1 MKAIQ
6 YRHTGDSSVLEFATV
21 PDPTPADADVV
32 IKVAACALNRLD
44 IVQRA
49 GYYQMPGFRYPHIPG
64 MDVAGTVV
72 QVGDAVTTVKVG
84 DRVVIDPSLSGVSA
98 NSKFAG
104 KGELF
109 GELAVIGATEDGG
122 YAELCVAPASHVY
135 ALPDGME
142 FAHAVQFPTC
152 WLTASHALFEVGK
165 LRAGETV
172 LIHAAGSGVS
182 VAGIQLAKNAGG
194 VVFAT
199 AGTDEKCQRARALG
213 ADHVLNNRTGDVAG
227 WVREVTA
234 GVGVNMV
241 FDHVGTALFGASLF
255 ALGIKG
261 RLVSCGNSSGDTA
274 TIPSLGYLFHSG
286 IAIIGSDPYRPEEF
300 APTWKTFCDGKFPTL
315 VDSEFPLADAAAAQD
330 KLERNDVF
338 GKIILRP

>member
-1 MKAIQ
+1 MKAVHY
-6 YRHTGDSSVLEFATV
+6 YRTGDSSVLEYVTV
-21 PDPTPADADVV
+21 ADPTPSSADVV

-72 QVGDAVTTVKVG
+72 QVGNDVTTVKVG
-84 DRVVIDPSLSGVSA
+84 DRVVIDPSLSGVPAGSR
-98 NSKFAG
+98 FAG

-135 ALPDGME
+135 SLPDEMD
-142 FAHAVQFPTC
+142 FAHAAQFPTC
-152 WLTASHALFEVGK
+152 WLTAAHALFEVGR

-182 VAGIQLAKNAGG
+182 VAGIQLAKKAGA
-194 VVFAT
+194 VVFAS
-199 AGTDEKCQRARALG
+199 AGTDEKCERARTLG
-213 ADHVLNNRTGDVAG
+213 ADHVLNNRSGDVAG
-227 WVREVTA
+227 WVREETS
-234 GVGVNMV
+234 GTGVNIV

-261 RLVSCGNSSGDTA
+261 RLISCGNSSGDSA

-286 IAIIGSDPYRPEEF
+286 ISIIGSDPYRPDEF
-300 APTWKTFCDGKFPTL
+300 GPVWKLFCEGNFPTL
-315 VDSEFPLADAAAAQD
+315 IDSEFALDDAAAAQD
-330 KLERNDVF
+330 KMERNDVF

>member
-1 MKAIQ
+1 MKAVL
-6 YRHTGDSSVLEFATV
+6 YHRTGDSGVLEFCDVA
-21 PDPTPADADVV
+21 DPSPGAADVV
-32 IKVAACALNRLD
+32 VRVQACALNRLD

-49 GYYQMPGFRYPHIPG
+49 GYYQMPGFSYPHIPG
-64 MDVAGTVV
+64 MDVAGVV
-72 QVGDAVTTVKVG
+72 EQVGSDVRSVKIG
-84 DRVVIDPSLSGVSA
+84 DRVVIDPSLSGVA
-98 NSKFAG
+98 AGSKFSG

-122 YAELCVAPASHVY
+122 YAQLCAAPATHVY
-135 ALPDGME
+135 RIPDTMD
-142 FAHAVQFPTC
+142 FAHAAQFPTC
-152 WLTASHALFEVGK
+152 WLTAGHALFEVGN

-182 VAGIQLAKNAGG
+182 VAGIQLAKNAGAT
-194 VVFAT
+194 VLAT
-199 AGTDEKCQRARALG
+199 AGTDEKCEKARTLG

-227 WVREVTA
+227 WARQVTSGA
-234 GVGVNMV
+234 GVNMV
-241 FDHVGTALFGASLF
+241 FDHVGTALFGPSLF

-261 RLVSCGNSSGDTA
+261 RLVSCGNSSGDSA

-286 IAIIGSDPYRPEEF
+286 ISIIGSDPYRPDEF
-300 APTWKTFCDGKFPTL
+300 GPLWSTFCEGGFPTL
-315 VDSEFPLADAAAAQD
+315 VDSEFALAEAAAAQD